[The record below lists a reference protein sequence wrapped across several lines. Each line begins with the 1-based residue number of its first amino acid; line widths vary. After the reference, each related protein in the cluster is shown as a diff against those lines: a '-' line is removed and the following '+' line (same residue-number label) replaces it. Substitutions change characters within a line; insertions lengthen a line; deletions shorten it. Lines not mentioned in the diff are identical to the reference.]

1 MTLRSRS
8 SRVTVLALAGALV
21 SAALASAPLAVA
33 EPPVRTTQGQTAK
46 EKREDAK
53 TARHIRSCARP
64 ALSPSVR
71 LAPEEQGAKPP
82 RPQRVARDVAGAGRV
97 LRAPAR
103 AQALAVAAV
112 LAGDLDR
119 GKPTKRFYKR
129 LDKVKGWETLPPSIA
144 VHRVLGT
151 PDPFRYE
158 AHWPEAVRM
167 LDSFSPAET
176 KAVESLVSAG
186 GRAPSRCYA
195 SASDVSA
202 LPLPPG
208 TSFEVKS
215 PKRGT
220 PGDAAEA
227 TEAGV
232 AGVAGVAGAAG
243 APPLERETLFEAA
256 CGTPVVAATAGTVTV
271 TQDNAAAGPW
281 LISVRS
287 AKDVITWYSHV
298 QKPRVGDGDTVL
310 VGQPLAEVGDLGD
323 VRSCAL
329 GISIQSVSAKGNARE
344 LDPVDYLTELGAA
357 VPDGPTTIPE
367 TSFRI
372 ATYNVLGFHLT
383 APGGGRPGWGNG
395 ASRVAA
401 GKARLEASGVDIVV
415 LNEFESPQAAVFE
428 NDAEWVLYRAAANN
442 TFRDGNYNG
451 NAIAWK
457 RADWKLVDETQFLV
471 PYKTTL
477 HMPVLTLENLDT
489 GALIR
494 VIGVHNPAS
503 TQRAGNQQAARNT
516 ARAIEIA
523 GMRELR
529 EADPDIPIVIAGDM
543 NERETVFCSFTGT
556 GFLQSSAG
564 GSVGGACRYPRHGPV
579 DWIFATL
586 DLDFLGQDI
595 DQSFL
600 GRITDHPLVLADV
613 VYPQH
618 QAVEVA
624 EEIGDPN
631 LKAGAKQQG

>member
-1 MTLRSRS
+1 MSHRSRS
-8 SRVTVLALAGALV
+8 WSRPRRAWAGALASLLV
-21 SAALASAPLAVA
+21 SAGLAGTPLAAAQPDQAVSA
-33 EPPVRTTQGQTAK
+33 D
-46 EKREDAK
+46 EKRQDAV
-53 TARHIRSCARP
+53 TARHLRSCARP

-71 LAPEEQGAKPP
+71 LVPQKQGADATG
-82 RPQRVARDVAGAGRV
+82 PQQVARDVAAAGRE
-97 LRAPAR
+97 LRASAR

-112 LAGDLDR
+112 LAGDLDD
-119 GKPTKRFYKR
+119 GWPAKRFYQR
-129 LDKVKGWETLPPSIA
+129 LDRIDGWETLPPTIA

-158 AHWPEAVRM
+158 KHWTEAVRM
-167 LDSFSPAET
+167 LASLSPARPQT
-176 KAVESLVSAG
+176 VESLVSAG

-195 SASDVSA
+195 AASDVSA

-208 TSFEVKS
+208 TAFQV
-215 PKRGT
+215 T
-220 PGDAAEA
+220 PSTAVAPAADPASA
-227 TEAGV
+227 TGP
-232 AGVAGVAGAAG
+232 AAP
-243 APPLERETLFEAA
+243 APRRETLFKAA

-271 TQDNAAAGPW
+271 TQDNPAAGPW

-287 AKDVITWYSHV
+287 AEGIVSWYSHV
-298 QKPRVGDGDTVL
+298 QNPKVGDGDTVL
-310 VGQPLAEVGDLGD
+310 VGQQLAEIGDLGEVD
-323 VRSCAL
+323 TCAL
-329 GISIQSVSAKGNARE
+329 GISIQSVNAQGKTKE
-344 LDPVDYLTELGAA
+344 LDPVGYLTQLGAA
-357 VPDGPTTIPE
+357 VPEGPTIIPE
-367 TSFRI
+367 TGFRI

-401 GKARLEASGVDIVV
+401 GKAKLEAAGVDIVI

-428 NDAEWVLYRAAANN
+428 SDPEWTLHRATPNN
-442 TFRDGNYNG
+442 VFRDGNSNG

-457 RADWKLVDETQFLV
+457 TADWKLLESTEFLV

-489 GALIR
+489 GAVIR

-503 TQRAGNQQAARNT
+503 TARAGNQQAARNN

-523 GMRELR
+523 GMQELR
-529 EADPDIPIVIAGDM
+529 AEDPDIPILIAGDM

-564 GSVGGACRYPRHGPV
+564 GSVGGSCQYPRHGPV
-579 DWIFATL
+579 DWIFGTL

-600 GRITDHPLVLADV
+600 GRISDHPLVLADV
-613 VYPQH
+613 VFPQH
-618 QAVEVA
+618 EAPDAPEEV
-624 EEIGDPN
+624 GDPN
-631 LKAGAKQQG
+631 LKAGAGKG

>member
-1 MTLRSRS
+1 
-8 SRVTVLALAGALV
+8 
-21 SAALASAPLAVA
+21 
-33 EPPVRTTQGQTAK
+33 
-46 EKREDAK
+46 
-53 TARHIRSCARP
+53 
-64 ALSPSVR
+64 
-71 LAPEEQGAKPP
+71 
-82 RPQRVARDVAGAGRV
+82 
-97 LRAPAR
+97 
-103 AQALAVAAV
+103 
-112 LAGDLDR
+112 
-119 GKPTKRFYKR
+119 
-129 LDKVKGWETLPPSIA
+129 
-144 VHRVLGT
+144 
-151 PDPFRYE
+151 
-158 AHWPEAVRM
+158 
-167 LDSFSPAET
+167 
-176 KAVESLVSAG
+176 VSAG

-195 SASDVSA
+195 AASDVSA

-215 PKRGT
+215 PRSTKPAT
-220 PGDAAEA
+220 QVAE
-227 TEAGV
+227 V
-232 AGVAGVAGAAG
+232 V

-271 TQDNAAAGPW
+271 TQDNATAGPW

-287 AKDVITWYSHV
+287 AEDVITWYSHV
-298 QKPRVGDGDTVL
+298 QNPRVGDGDTVL
-310 VGQPLAEVGDLGD
+310 VGQPLAEVGDLGQ
-323 VRSCAL
+323 VEACAL
-329 GISIQSVSAKGNARE
+329 GISIQSVDGKGRTKE

-357 VPDGPTTIPE
+357 VPDGPTVIPE
-367 TSFRI
+367 TAFRI
-372 ATYNVLGFHLT
+372 ATYNVLGYHLT
-383 APGGGRPGWGNG
+383 APGGSRPGWGNG

-401 GKARLEASGVDIVV
+401 GKAKVEAAGVDILV

-428 NDAEWVLYRAAANN
+428 NDPEWELYRGGANN
-442 TFRDGNYNG
+442 TFRNGNYGG

-503 TQRAGNQQAARNT
+503 TPRAGNQQAARNT

-543 NERETVFCSFTGT
+543 NERETVFCSFAGT

-631 LKAGAKQQG
+631 LKVGARQKG

>member
-1 MTLRSRS
+1 
-8 SRVTVLALAGALV
+8 VLALVAALV
-21 SAALASAPLAVA
+21 SAGLAAAPVAVA
-33 EPPVRTTQGQTAK
+33 EPDQAPTAK
-46 EKREDAK
+46 EKRQDAR
-53 TARHIRSCARP
+53 TARQLRSCAKP

-71 LAPEEQGAKPP
+71 LAPEKAGVKPP
-82 RPQRVARDVAGAGRV
+82 RKQRVARDVAGAGRV
-97 LRAPAR
+97 LKVSAR

-112 LAGDLDR
+112 LAGDLDK
-119 GKPTKRFYKR
+119 GKATKRFYKR
-129 LDKVKGWETLPPSIA
+129 LDKVKGWEKLPPSIA

-158 AHWPEAVRM
+158 DHWPEAVRM
-167 LDSFSPAET
+167 LASFSPADGR
-176 KAVESLVSAG
+176 AVESLVSAG
-186 GRAPSRCYA
+186 GRAPSHCYPA
-195 SASDVSA
+195 ASDVSA

-208 TSFEVKS
+208 TSFEVTS
-215 PKRGT
+215 PKVAT
-220 PGDAAEA
+220 PAADATPPSDAA
-227 TEAGV
+227 V
-232 AGVAGVAGAAG
+232 V
-243 APPLERETLFEAA
+243 PPPERETLFKAA
-256 CGTPVVAATAGTVTV
+256 CGTLVVAATAGTVTV

-287 AKDVITWYSHV
+287 AEGVITWYSHV
-298 QKPRVGDGDTVL
+298 QNPKVGDGDTVL
-310 VGQPLAEVGDLGD
+310 VGQPLAEIGDLGD
-323 VRSCAL
+323 VETCAL
-329 GISIQSVSAKGNARE
+329 GISIQSVNANGKTKE
-344 LDPVDYLTELGAA
+344 LDPVDYLTALGAA
-357 VPDGPTTIPE
+357 VPDGPTVIPE

-401 GKARLEASGVDIVV
+401 GKAKVEAAGVDILI

-428 NDAEWVLYRAAANN
+428 NDPEWTLHRATANN

-457 RADWKLVDETQFLV
+457 TEDWKLVEETEFLV

-503 TQRAGNQQAARNT
+503 TARAGNQQSARNN

-523 GMRELR
+523 GMQELR
-529 EADPDIPIVIAGDM
+529 AEDPDIPILIAGDM

-564 GSVGGACRYPRHGPV
+564 GSVGGGCQFPRHGPV
-579 DWIFATL
+579 DWIFGTL

-618 QAVEVA
+618 EAPDA
-624 EEIGDPN
+624 PEEIGDPN
-631 LKAGAKQQG
+631 LKAAADKG

>member
-1 MTLRSRS
+1 MTPRLPSRSRFP
-8 SRVTVLALAGALV
+8 RATALAAAAALV
-21 SAALASAPLAVA
+21 SSALAMAPFASA
-33 EPPVRTTQGQTAK
+33 EPVQGQTATQGQSAK
-46 EKREDAK
+46 EKRQDERRSK
-53 TARHIRSCARP
+53 QIRSCARP

-71 LAPEEQGAKPP
+71 LVPEAKGEKLPKQ
-82 RPQRVARDVAGAGRV
+82 QRVARDVAGAGRV

-119 GKPTKRFYKR
+119 GKPTKRFYQR
-129 LDKVKGWETLPPSIA
+129 LNKVKGWETLPPSIA

-151 PDPFRYE
+151 ADPFRYE
-158 AHWPEAVRM
+158 AYWTDAVR
-167 LDSFSPAET
+167 LLASFSPTET

-195 SASDVSA
+195 AASDVSA

-208 TSFEVKS
+208 TSFEVK
-215 PKRGT
+215 T
-220 PGDAAEA
+220 PRTTPATQTADAAEA
-227 TEAGV
+227 
-232 AGVAGVAGAAG
+232 
-243 APPLERETLFEAA
+243 APPLEHETLFKAA
-256 CGTPVVAATAGTVTV
+256 CGTPVVAATAGKVTV
-271 TQDNAAAGPW
+271 TQDNATAGPW
-281 LISVRS
+281 LVSVRS
-287 AKDVITWYSHV
+287 AEDVITWYSHV
-298 QKPRVGDGDTVL
+298 QNPRVGDGDTVL
-310 VGQPLAEVGDLGD
+310 VGQPLAEVGDLGQ
-323 VRSCAL
+323 VETCAL
-329 GISIQSVSAKGNARE
+329 GISIQSVTAKGKTTA
-344 LDPVDYLTELGAA
+344 LDPVEYLTDLGAA
-357 VPDGPTTIPE
+357 VPDGPTVIPE

-372 ATYNVLGFHLT
+372 ATYNVLGYHLT

-401 GKARLEASGVDIVV
+401 GKAKLEASGVDIVV

-428 NDAEWVLYRAAANN
+428 GDPEWTLYRATANN
-442 TFRDGNYNG
+442 TFRNGNYNG

-457 RADWKLVDETQFLV
+457 TEDWKLVEEHEFLV

-489 GALIR
+489 GAVIR

-503 TQRAGNQQAARNT
+503 TAKAGNQQGARNN

-523 GMRELR
+523 GMEELR
-529 EADPDIPIVIAGDM
+529 SEDPDIPVIIAGDM

-564 GSVGGACRYPRHGPV
+564 GSVGAPCRFPRHGPV

-586 DLDFLGQDI
+586 DVDFLGQHI

-600 GRITDHPLVLADV
+600 GRISDHPLVLADV

-618 QAVEVA
+618 QAPVTG
-624 EEIGDPN
+624 EELGDPN
-631 LKAGAKQQG
+631 LKVAAKSG

>member
-1 MTLRSRS
+1 MSLRSRL
-8 SRVTVLALAGALV
+8 RVRSPHATVLALAAALV
-21 SAALASAPLAVA
+21 SAGLATATSAVA
-33 EPPVRTTQGQTAK
+33 EPDQPPTAK
-46 EKREDAK
+46 EKRQDAR
-53 TARHIRSCARP
+53 TDRHVRTCAKP

-71 LAPEEQGAKPP
+71 LAPEKEGAKPP
-82 RPQRVARDVAGAGRV
+82 KQQRVARDVAGAGRV
-97 LRAPAR
+97 LRASAR

-112 LAGDLDR
+112 LAGDLDK

-158 AHWPEAVRM
+158 PHWPEAVRM
-167 LDSFSPAET
+167 LASFSPAET
-176 KAVESLVSAG
+176 EAVESLVSAG

-195 SASDVSA
+195 AASDVSA

-208 TSFEVKS
+208 TSFEVKT
-215 PKRGT
+215 PK
-220 PGDAAEA
+220 
-227 TEAGV
+227 
-232 AGVAGVAGAAG
+232 
-243 APPLERETLFEAA
+243 APAQSLPSSYPQLVEFKAA

-271 TQDNAAAGPW
+271 TQDDASAGPW
-281 LISVRS
+281 LIGVTSSDGVTAS
-287 AKDVITWYSHV
+287 YFHV
-298 QKPRVGDGDTVL
+298 QHPKVGDGDTVL

-323 VRSCAL
+323 VETCAL
-329 GISIQSVSAKGNARE
+329 GLAIQSEKEGGGTKQ
-344 LDPVDYLTELGAA
+344 LDPVEYLTELGAA
-357 VPDGPTTIPE
+357 VPDGPTIIPE
-367 TSFRI
+367 TAFRI

-401 GKARLEASGVDIVV
+401 GKAKLEASGVDIVV

-428 NDAEWVLYRAAANN
+428 SDPEWTLHRATPNN
-442 TFRDGNYNG
+442 TFRNGNSNG

-457 RADWKLVDETQFLV
+457 TEDWKLVEETEFLV

-489 GALIR
+489 GAVIR

-503 TQRAGNQQAARNT
+503 TARAGNQQAARNN
-516 ARAIEIA
+516 AREIEIA
-523 GMRELR
+523 GMQELR
-529 EADPDIPIVIAGDM
+529 EQDPEIPIIIAGDM

-564 GSVGGACRYPRHGPV
+564 GSVGGGCQYPRHGPV

-600 GRITDHPLVLADV
+600 GRISDHPLVLADV

-618 QAVEVA
+618 QASQDG
-624 EEIGDPN
+624 EELGDPN
-631 LKAGAKQQG
+631 LKAAAPKG

>member
-1 MTLRSRS
+1 MTLRLRS
-8 SRVTVLALAGALV
+8 LRVTALALAAALV
-21 SAALASAPLAVA
+21 STALATAPFAVA
-33 EPPVRTTQGQTAK
+33 EPSGLLATKGQTAK
-46 EKREDAK
+46 EKRQDARRDK
-53 TARHIRSCARP
+53 HVRSCARP

-71 LAPEEQGAKPP
+71 LVPEEKGAKPP
-82 RPQRVARDVAGAGRV
+82 KPQRVARDVAGAGRV

-112 LAGDLDR
+112 LAGDLDK

-129 LDKVKGWETLPPSIA
+129 LEKVKGWETLPPSIA

-158 AHWPEAVRM
+158 PHWPEAVRM
-167 LDSFSPAET
+167 LASFSPAET
-176 KAVESLVSAG
+176 RAVESLVSAG
-186 GRAPSRCYA
+186 GQAPSRCYA
-195 SASDVSA
+195 AASDVSA

-215 PKRGT
+215 PRSAAPAT
-220 PGDAAEA
+220 QAAEV
-227 TEAGV
+227 V
-232 AGVAGVAGAAG
+232 APA
-243 APPLERETLFEAA
+243 LERETLFKAA

-271 TQDNAAAGPW
+271 AQDNATAGPW

-287 AKDVITWYSHV
+287 AEDVITWYSHV
-298 QKPRVGDGDTVL
+298 QNPRVGDGDTVL
-310 VGQPLAEVGDLGD
+310 VGQPIAEIGDLGR
-323 VRSCAL
+323 VETCAL
-329 GISIQSVSAKGNARE
+329 GISIQSVNGKGNTKE

-357 VPDGPTTIPE
+357 VPDGPSVIPE
-367 TSFRI
+367 TAFRI
-372 ATYNVLGFHLT
+372 ATYNVLGYHLT
-383 APGGGRPGWGNG
+383 APGGSRPGWGNG

-401 GKARLEASGVDIVV
+401 GKAKVEAAGVDILV

-428 NDAEWVLYRAAANN
+428 NDPEWELYRGGANN
-442 TFRDGNYNG
+442 TFRNGNYNG

-457 RADWKLVDETQFLV
+457 REDWKLVEESEFLV

-477 HMPVLTLENLDT
+477 HMPVLTLKNLDT
-489 GALIR
+489 GALVR

-503 TQRAGNQQAARNT
+503 TPKAGNQQAARNT

-529 EADPDIPIVIAGDM
+529 ADDPDIPILIAGDM
-543 NERETVFCSFTGT
+543 NERETVFCSFAGT

-564 GSVGGACRYPRHGPV
+564 GSVGGVCRYPRHGPV

-618 QAVEVA
+618 QAPQVA
-624 EEIGDPN
+624 EQLGDPN
-631 LKAGAKQQG
+631 LKAAAKQG

>member
-1 MTLRSRS
+1 MTSISRS
-8 SRVTVLALAGALV
+8 SRAAALGLAAALVSSALAVAPLAGAEPV
-21 SAALASAPLAVA
+21 QPAAN
-33 EPPVRTTQGQTAK
+33 QTAR
-46 EKREDAK
+46 EKRQDAK
-53 TARHIRSCARP
+53 RDRHVRSCAKP
-64 ALSPSVR
+64 ALAPSVR
-71 LAPEEQGAKPP
+71 LVPEDKTTKLTKK
-82 RPQRVARDVAGAGRV
+82 QRVARDVAGAGRV
-97 LRAPAR
+97 LRASAR
-103 AQALAVAAV
+103 AQALAVSAV
-112 LAGDLDR
+112 LAGDLDK

-129 LDKVKGWETLPPSIA
+129 LDKVEGWETLPPSIA

-158 AHWPEAVRM
+158 PHWPEAVQT
-167 LDSFSPAET
+167 LASFSPSET
-176 KAVESLVSAG
+176 RAVESLVSAG

-208 TSFEVKS
+208 TSFQVKA
-215 PKRGT
+215 PKVAAT
-220 PGDAAEA
+220 TEPAEA
-227 TEAGV
+227 TTPDLAQ
-232 AGVAGVAGAAG
+232 
-243 APPLERETLFEAA
+243 ETLFKAA

-287 AKDVITWYSHV
+287 AEDVVTWYSHV
-298 QKPRVGDGDTVL
+298 QNPKVGDGDTVL
-310 VGQPLAEVGDLGD
+310 VGQPLAEIGDLGEVD
-323 VRSCAL
+323 TCAL
-329 GISIQSVSAKGNARE
+329 GISIESVNAKGKAKV
-344 LDPVDYLTELGAA
+344 LDPLDYLTELGAA
-357 VPDGPTTIPE
+357 LPDGPTIIPE
-367 TSFRI
+367 TAFRV

-401 GKARLEASGVDIVV
+401 GKAKVEAAGVDILV

-428 NDAEWVLYRAAANN
+428 SDPEWTLYRAAANN

-457 RADWKLVDETQFLV
+457 TEDWKLVEETEFLV
-471 PYKTTL
+471 PYKTML
-477 HMPVLTLENLDT
+477 HMPVLTLENLHT

-503 TQRAGNQQAARNT
+503 TAKAGNQQSARNN
-516 ARAIEIA
+516 ARAIEIE
-523 GMRELR
+523 GMQQLR
-529 EADPDIPIVIAGDM
+529 EEDPDIPIVIAGDM

-564 GSVGGACRYPRHGPV
+564 GSVGGGCQYPRHGPV

-613 VYPQH
+613 VFPEH
-618 QAVEVA
+618 QAPA
-624 EEIGDPN
+624 APEEIGDPN
-631 LKAGAKQQG
+631 LKVGGKNKG

>member
-1 MTLRSRS
+1 MTPRHRTPRASA
-8 SRVTVLALAGALV
+8 LALAAALV
-21 SAALASAPLAVA
+21 SAALATAPLAAA
-33 EPPVRTTQGQTAK
+33 EPPTRPSAQAQTAQAQKAQGQTAK
-46 EKREDAK
+46 EKRQDARRDK
-53 TARHIRSCARP
+53 HVRSCAKP

-71 LAPEEQGAKPP
+71 LVPEQKGAKPP
-82 RPQRVARDVAGAGRV
+82 KPQRVARDVAGAGRV

-112 LAGDLDR
+112 LAGDLDK

-129 LDKVKGWETLPPSIA
+129 LEKVKGWETLPPSIA

-158 AHWPEAVRM
+158 PHWPDAVR
-167 LDSFSPAET
+167 LLAAFSPAET

-195 SASDVSA
+195 AASDVSA

-215 PKRGT
+215 PRSTKPAT
-220 PGDAAEA
+220 QAAE
-227 TEAGV
+227 V
-232 AGVAGVAGAAG
+232 V
-243 APPLERETLFEAA
+243 APPLERETLFKAA

-271 TQDNAAAGPW
+271 TQDNATAGPW

-287 AKDVITWYSHV
+287 AKNVVTWYSHV
-298 QKPRVGDGDTVL
+298 QDPRVGDGDTVL
-310 VGQPLAEVGDLGD
+310 VGQPIAEVGDLGQ
-323 VRSCAL
+323 VETCAL
-329 GISIQSVSAKGNARE
+329 GISIQSVNGKGRTTD

-357 VPDGPTTIPE
+357 VPDGPRIIPE
-367 TSFRI
+367 TAFRI
-372 ATYNVLGFHLT
+372 ATYNVLGYHLT
-383 APGGGRPGWGNG
+383 APGGSRPGWGNG

-401 GKARLEASGVDIVV
+401 GKAKVEASGVDILV

-428 NDAEWVLYRAAANN
+428 NDPEWELYRGGANN
-442 TFRDGNYNG
+442 TFRNGNYNG

-457 RADWKLVDETQFLV
+457 RADWRLVEESEFLV

-503 TQRAGNQQAARNT
+503 TANAGNQQAARNN

-523 GMRELR
+523 GMQELR
-529 EADPDIPIVIAGDM
+529 AEDPDIPILIAGDM

-564 GSVGGACRYPRHGPV
+564 GSVGGGCRYPRHGPV

-600 GRITDHPLVLADV
+600 GRISDHPLVLADV

-618 QAVEVA
+618 QAPEVA
-624 EEIGDPN
+624 EELGDPN
-631 LKAGAKQQG
+631 LKAAAKSKG

>member
-1 MTLRSRS
+1 MSLRSRLRSRS
-8 SRVTVLALAGALV
+8 PHATVLALAAALV
-21 SAALASAPLAVA
+21 SAGLATATSAVA
-33 EPPVRTTQGQTAK
+33 ESDQPPTAREKRQDARTDRHVRTCAK
-46 EKREDAK
+46 
-53 TARHIRSCARP
+53 P

-71 LAPEEQGAKPP
+71 LAPEKEGAKPP
-82 RPQRVARDVAGAGRV
+82 KQQRVARDVAGAGRV
-97 LRAPAR
+97 LRASAR

-112 LAGDLDR
+112 LAGDLDK

-158 AHWPEAVRM
+158 SHWPEAVRM
-167 LDSFSPAET
+167 LASFSPAET

-195 SASDVSA
+195 AASDVSA

-208 TSFEVKS
+208 TSFQVKT
-215 PKRGT
+215 PKAGT
-220 PGDAAEA
+220 PAAEPTA
-227 TEAGV
+227 TTEA
-232 AGVAGVAGAAG
+232 A
-243 APPLERETLFEAA
+243 APPTERETLFKAS

-271 TQDNAAAGPW
+271 TQDNATAGPW
-281 LISVRS
+281 LISVRN
-287 AKDVITWYSHV
+287 AEDVITWYSHV
-298 QKPRVGDGDTVL
+298 QKPKVGDGDTVL
-310 VGQPLAEVGDLGD
+310 VGQPLAEVGDLGE
-323 VRSCAL
+323 VETCAL
-329 GISIQSVSAKGNARE
+329 GISIQSVNGKGKTTE
-344 LDPVDYLTELGAA
+344 LDPVDYLTQLGAA
-357 VPDGPTTIPE
+357 VPDGPTVIPE
-367 TSFRI
+367 TAFRI

-401 GKARLEASGVDIVV
+401 GKVKLEASGVDIVV

-428 NDAEWVLYRAAANN
+428 SDPEWTLYRATPNN
-442 TFRDGNYNG
+442 TFRDGNSNG

-457 RADWKLVDETQFLV
+457 TEDWKLVEETEFLV

-489 GALIR
+489 GAVVR

-503 TQRAGNQQAARNT
+503 TARAGNQQGARNT
-516 ARAIEIA
+516 AREIEIA
-523 GMRELR
+523 GMQELR
-529 EADPDIPIVIAGDM
+529 EQDPDIPIIIAGDM

-564 GSVGGACRYPRHGPV
+564 GSVGGGCQYPRHGPV
-579 DWIFATL
+579 DWIFGTL

-600 GRITDHPLVLADV
+600 GRISDHPLVLADV

-618 QAVEVA
+618 QAPDA
-624 EEIGDPN
+624 PEEIGDPN
-631 LKAGAKQQG
+631 LKVGAGKQG